1 MKRMRKV
8 RLLVRSA
15 AMTNAYNAYFSII
28 VAKSRKGR
36 ANRLLVSAIN
46 WRSRQV

>member
-1 MKRMRKV
+1 MKIMRKV

-28 VAKSRKGR
+28 VA
-36 ANRLLVSAIN
+36 NLVKNAPIAYSYPP
-46 WRSRQV
+46 